1 VLVNQVINKTIHREM
16 ESENTGFGK
25 KKKHQKLKSEQ
36 LRIEERVCVVKKF
49 SL

>member
-25 KKKHQKLKSEQ
+25 KKKTPKIKIRTVTHRREG
-36 LRIEERVCVVKKF
+36 LRGKKI
-49 SL
+49 